1 MLAVSRS
8 TAGLRARGADP
19 ASHPFYSAAGQA
31 VGCTALSSL
40 ALGLQASRG
49 PGSRNRGD

>member
-40 ALGLQASRG
+40 ATGLQASRG